1 MQSPVTSLAI
11 LGVASPGWAKKFG
24 GGIVAGLRLDDE
36 SLTELDTLSDHF
48 KHLQELTV
56 PVLHPMDSNADD
68 TATLLASIPDRLPK
82 LHKREGLRIHI
93 ACSKKI

>member
-1 MQSPVTSLAI
+1 M
-11 LGVASPGWAKKFG
+11 
-24 GGIVAGLRLDDE
+24 AGLRLDDE

-56 PVLHPMDSNADD
+56 SVLHPMDPNADD